1 MKTLREYRYETY
13 PSHIA
18 DCTAEEN
25 EEYNNMYKL
34 NQKLPKDITV
44 KDFVGNK
51 STYQK
56 RVCDENLTQEERLE
70 YLLHKIVED
79 TAAIKKQNDLL
90 LNKINN
96 NSTTIKN
103 CCVFFTVIAVIG
115 LAAGL
120 IIALF

>member
-56 RVCDENLTQEERLE
+56 RVCD
-70 YLLHKIVED
+70 
-79 TAAIKKQNDLL
+79 
-90 LNKINN
+90 
-96 NSTTIKN
+96 
-103 CCVFFTVIAVIG
+103 
-115 LAAGL
+115 
-120 IIALF
+120 